1 MLERFRRLPEGLQ
14 GFVIAMTLGAIVFT
28 ILLLLRL
35 AN

>member
-14 GFVIAMTLGAIVFT
+14 GFVIAMTMGTIVFGL
-28 ILLLLRL
+28 LLLLRL